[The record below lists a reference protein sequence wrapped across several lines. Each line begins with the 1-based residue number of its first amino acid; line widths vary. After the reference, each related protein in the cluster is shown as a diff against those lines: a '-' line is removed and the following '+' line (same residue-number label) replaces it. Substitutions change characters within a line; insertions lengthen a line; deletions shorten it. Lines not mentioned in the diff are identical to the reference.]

1 MAARNRSNSDYTR
14 LISKSIFVTNFPD
27 NTSAKDL
34 WEVCKGYG
42 TVVDVFIP
50 NRKSRSGKR
59 FAFVRFIKVGNV
71 DRLVENLCTLWI
83 GRMHL
88 HANVVRYDRPPI
100 SSSRP
105 NVAPRPTV
113 KSVSRPSANGASSF
127 VSVLKGNPNTINHIS
142 TSPAMVLDDE
152 CLVERDLD
160 NFVLGEVKDFSSIN
174 NLLILLSNEG
184 FQHVRL
190 VYLGGLWVMIELPS
204 IETKTRFMK
213 HVGVA
218 SWFSQLRTAQSDF
231 VSRER
236 IVWIDIEGVP
246 LHAWSRP
253 TFSKI
258 GSRWGEVLEL
268 EDNKDDCFARKRIC
282 IKTKQE
288 DNILEK
294 FKIIVRGKIFVVR
307 AKELF
312 VWSPSFKGVNDAEF
326 VSDDDSVN
334 GEEEKNDDM
343 SKKVNLEDESDIE
356 GVSETVF
363 GDQDDPL
370 VQELNQN
377 SLPNE
382 KEISSD
388 PFNLYNLINKRD
400 KGEENTGLDSSLPF
414 PPGFTPADQV
424 KSDRKNSPLHSHSGG
439 LNSRVLEES
448 QPTKDQGSPKDNL
461 NQRVGGSIL
470 EVIDDMIKVGQAMGF
485 TMEGS
490 LGSKAKKDWI
500 KELNNKH
507 KVNFL
512 SIQETKSD
520 HISDM
525 DIKSL
530 WGNSK
535 FDCTISE
542 SVGNSGGILCVWD
555 PSVFCKEN
563 HIISDNFIA
572 LYGSWVSKKVKLLMI
587 SIYAPQSS
595 ASKRI
600 LWNYISNLIGCWDG
614 HYMVMGDF
622 NEVRCVEDR
631 FGSEFNAQSANEF
644 NCFISNS
651 GLIEIQ
657 LEGYSFTWSL
667 QSAKKMSKLDRF
679 LVSDGLLSVFP
690 HLSGICLDRHLS
702 DHRPILLREVIFDYG
717 PSPFRVYHS
726 WLNFQD
732 FDKMVLETWNNIDI
746 DDRNKMVRFKK
757 KLQILKK
764 KIRLWVNDYRK
775 KQSGHLEELRSNLR
789 DIDKELDQ
797 GGTNEVILQRRLE
810 ILKNLHDINSANARD
825 YMQKAKIQ
833 WAIEGDENSKF
844 FHGIINRKR
853 ANLAIKGV
861 MVDGDWVDDPCRVKE
876 EFRLHFANRFRA
888 PVDTRYK
895 LNYTFPNKLQPDQMA
910 TLESPVSRDEVR
922 NAVWGCGEN
931 KSPGPD
937 GFSFEFFRK
946 FWDTVGSDFYEA
958 VEWFFEH
965 SSFSRGCN
973 SSFIALIPKNQ
984 DPKFVNDY
992 RPISLIGSLYKVVTK
1007 ILANRLSSVIPG
1019 LISDVQTAFLPNRQ
1033 ILDGPFIINEL
1044 LSWCKH
1050 KKQQAMVFKVD
1061 FAKAYD
1067 SIRWD
1072 FLEDVLTAFGF
1083 GPKWCSWI
1091 RGCLHSGM
1099 ASVLLNGSPSSEFQF
1114 YCGLKQGD
1122 PLAPYLFLLV
1132 MESLHLSVSRAI
1144 EAGIFKGIKIDSTL
1158 NLSHLFYADTYN
1170 KTGLGPC
1177 KIHETEMKQLM
1188 TAEFCPIEE
1197 IQRMEHDLWNLKIKE
1212 YDIVAYTQRFNEL
1225 ALTCPRMIELERV
1238 KWENLQGGNSSGKGN
1253 QKDNSR
1259 QTLQNNQKQGNA
1271 RAMVTAP
1278 TDGKL
1283 PLCERCFT
1291 RHVGQCTIKCHNVG
1305 RLDIRQGHTRNRC
1318 PKKVKQ
1324 EEVGEVRGRAYAI
1337 KDAELKGPGDGRYGF
1352 RPESIKSVWAI
1363 VGDENANEESF
1374 YRIHYEARFN
1384 KPTKARLK
1392 LSFSFPNRLSTDQVA
1407 DLERHVS
1414 HDEIRL
1420 AVWDCGVNK
1429 SWMVLSFLNE
1439 VLIGVKGEEE
1449 ECVVFYV
1456 DFAKAYK
1463 LGFVG
1468 TSCLTSLRLLDF
1480 GSDLVSLGLEVALL
1494 MENKFRYLGV
1504 MVGAGMT
1511 RHKAWDDVVLKLQ
1524 SRLSKWKAKTL
1535 SIGGRLTLL
1544 KSVLGASPLYNM
1556 SSFKVPKGVL
1566 KVMESKFVRGEFSV
1580 KDTRLAIDDLV
1591 LPSHSEPTRWVKLI
1605 PIKINVFMWRARRG
1619 CLPTRYN
1626 LVQKGGFAS
1635 CFAELVGVV
1644 NFPALGSFSNGTSG
1658 ISIRLRCRLVSH
1670 CRIHVGNGLR
1680 TNFWKE
1686 VWIGDNPLC
1695 VLFPRIFA
1703 LETNKD
1709 SLVAVKLSSV
1719 TSSLR
1724 RPVRGGSESS
1734 QLSLLQEYIEGT
1746 ILSSLEDMWVWDLN
1760 GEGGSFVFK
1769 GRLRKS
1775 S

>member
-1 MAARNRSNSDYTR
+1 MAARNRSNSDHTR

-622 NEVRCVEDR
+622 NEVRCVKDR

-861 MVDGDWVDDPCRVKE
+861 MVDDPCRVKE

-910 TLESPVSRDEVR
+910 TLESPISRDEVR

-946 FWDTVGSDFYEA
+946 FWDTVGSDFCEA
-958 VEWFFEH
+958 VEWFFKH
-965 SSFSRGCN
+965 SSFFRGCN

-1072 FLEDVLTAFGF
+1072 FLWMCLLLLVL
-1083 GPKWCSWI
+1083 
-1091 RGCLHSGM
+1091 
-1099 ASVLLNGSPSSEFQF
+1099 VLNGARGFVVVF
-1114 YCGLKQGD
+1114 I
-1122 PLAPYLFLLV
+1122 LAW
-1132 MESLHLSVSRAI
+1132 E
-1144 EAGIFKGIKIDSTL
+1144 
-1158 NLSHLFYADTYN
+1158 DT
-1170 KTGLGPC
+1170 
-1177 KIHETEMKQLM
+1177 I
-1188 TAEFCPIEE
+1188 
-1197 IQRMEHDLWNLKIKE
+1197 
-1212 YDIVAYTQRFNEL
+1212 
-1225 ALTCPRMIELERV
+1225 
-1238 KWENLQGGNSSGKGN
+1238 
-1253 QKDNSR
+1253 
-1259 QTLQNNQKQGNA
+1259 
-1271 RAMVTAP
+1271 
-1278 TDGKL
+1278 GKL
-1283 PLCERCFT
+1283 
-1291 RHVGQCTIKCHNVG
+1291 
-1305 RLDIRQGHTRNRC
+1305 
-1318 PKKVKQ
+1318 
-1324 EEVGEVRGRAYAI
+1324 
-1337 KDAELKGPGDGRYGF
+1337 
-1352 RPESIKSVWAI
+1352 
-1363 VGDENANEESF
+1363 
-1374 YRIHYEARFN
+1374 
-1384 KPTKARLK
+1384 KARLSNWK
-1392 LSFSFPNRLSTDQVA
+1392 L
-1407 DLERHVS
+1407 
-1414 HDEIRL
+1414 
-1420 AVWDCGVNK
+1420 
-1429 SWMVLSFLNE
+1429 
-1439 VLIGVKGEEE
+1439 
-1449 ECVVFYV
+1449 
-1456 DFAKAYK
+1456 
-1463 LGFVG
+1463 
-1468 TSCLTSLRLLDF
+1468 
-1480 GSDLVSLGLEVALL
+1480 
-1494 MENKFRYLGV
+1494 
-1504 MVGAGMT
+1504 
-1511 RHKAWDDVVLKLQ
+1511 
-1524 SRLSKWKAKTL
+1524 KTL
-1535 SIGGRLTLL
+1535 SVGGRLTLL
-1544 KSVLGASPLYNM
+1544 KSVLGS
-1556 SSFKVPKGVL
+1556 
-1566 KVMESKFVRGEFSV
+1566 
-1580 KDTRLAIDDLV
+1580 T
-1591 LPSHSEPTRWVKLI
+1591 
-1605 PIKINVFMWRARRG
+1605 PI
-1619 CLPTRYN
+1619 YN
-1626 LVQKGGFAS
+1626 LSIYK
-1635 CFAELVGVV
+1635 
-1644 NFPALGSFSNGTSG
+1644 ALKS
-1658 ISIRLRCRLVSH
+1658 
-1670 CRIHVGNGLR
+1670 
-1680 TNFWKE
+1680 
-1686 VWIGDNPLC
+1686 
-1695 VLFPRIFA
+1695 VLHSM
-1703 LETNKD
+1703 E
-1709 SLVAVKLSSV
+1709 
-1719 TSSLR
+1719 SLR
-1724 RPVRGGSESS
+1724 RNFFNGSQCNERKIAWIKWTTILASKKNVVHEDVSFNSVGGS
-1734 QLSLLQEYIEGT
+1734 G
-1746 ILSSLEDMWVWDLN
+1746 N
-1760 GEGGSFVFK
+1760 NKGGSVLGVLDEMIRVGRAMGYSMEGCEKDIESIINSKGDEAVF
-1769 GRLRKS
+1769 R
-1775 S
+1775 

>member
-1 MAARNRSNSDYTR
+1 MAARNRSNSDHTR
-14 LISKSIFVTNFPD
+14 LIFKSIFVTNFPD

-42 TVVDVFIP
+42 TVVDVFIS

-922 NAVWGCGEN
+922 NAVLI
-931 KSPGPD
+931 
-937 GFSFEFFRK
+937 F
-946 FWDTVGSDFYEA
+946 EA

-1144 EAGIFKGIKIDSTL
+1144 KAGIFKGIKIDSTL
-1158 NLSHLFYADTYN
+1158 NLSHLFYAD
-1170 KTGLGPC
+1170 
-1177 KIHETEMKQLM
+1177 
-1188 TAEFCPIEE
+1188 
-1197 IQRMEHDLWNLKIKE
+1197 D
-1212 YDIVAYTQRFNEL
+1212 
-1225 ALTCPRMIELERV
+1225 
-1238 KWENLQGGNSSGKGN
+1238 
-1253 QKDNSR
+1253 
-1259 QTLQNNQKQGNA
+1259 
-1271 RAMVTAP
+1271 
-1278 TDGKL
+1278 
-1283 PLCERCFT
+1283 
-1291 RHVGQCTIKCHNVG
+1291 
-1305 RLDIRQGHTRNRC
+1305 
-1318 PKKVKQ
+1318 
-1324 EEVGEVRGRAYAI
+1324 
-1337 KDAELKGPGDGRYGF
+1337 
-1352 RPESIKSVWAI
+1352 
-1363 VGDENANEESF
+1363 
-1374 YRIHYEARFN
+1374 
-1384 KPTKARLK
+1384 
-1392 LSFSFPNRLSTDQVA
+1392 
-1407 DLERHVS
+1407 
-1414 HDEIRL
+1414 
-1420 AVWDCGVNK
+1420 
-1429 SWMVLSFLNE
+1429 
-1439 VLIGVKGEEE
+1439 
-1449 ECVVFYV
+1449 VVFIGEWSPSNL
-1456 DFAKAYK
+1456 F
-1463 LGFVG
+1463 GI
-1468 TSCLTSLRLLDF
+1468 TNLL
-1480 GSDLVSLGLEVALL
+1480 SHHYS
-1494 MENKFRYLGV
+1494 
-1504 MVGAGMT
+1504 
-1511 RHKAWDDVVLKLQ
+1511 
-1524 SRLSKWKAKTL
+1524 
-1535 SIGGRLTLL
+1535 SI
-1544 KSVLGASPLYNM
+1544 
-1556 SSFKVPKGVL
+1556 
-1566 KVMESKFVRGEFSV
+1566 
-1580 KDTRLAIDDLV
+1580 
-1591 LPSHSEPTRWVKLI
+1591 
-1605 PIKINVFMWRARRG
+1605 
-1619 CLPTRYN
+1619 
-1626 LVQKGGFAS
+1626 
-1635 CFAELVGVV
+1635 
-1644 NFPALGSFSNGTSG
+1644 
-1658 ISIRLRCRLVSH
+1658 
-1670 CRIHVGNGLR
+1670 
-1680 TNFWKE
+1680 
-1686 VWIGDNPLC
+1686 
-1695 VLFPRIFA
+1695 
-1703 LETNKD
+1703 
-1709 SLVAVKLSSV
+1709 
-1719 TSSLR
+1719 
-1724 RPVRGGSESS
+1724 
-1734 QLSLLQEYIEGT
+1734 
-1746 ILSSLEDMWVWDLN
+1746 
-1760 GEGGSFVFK
+1760 
-1769 GRLRKS
+1769 
-1775 S
+1775 

>member
-1 MAARNRSNSDYTR
+1 MINPSYYAPLGKFA
-14 LISKSIFVTNFPD
+14 L
-27 NTSAKDL
+27 DL
-34 WEVCKGYG
+34 
-42 TVVDVFIP
+42 
-50 NRKSRSGKR
+50 
-59 FAFVRFIKVGNV
+59 
-71 DRLVENLCTLWI
+71 LL
-83 GRMHL
+83 
-88 HANVVRYDRPPI
+88 
-100 SSSRP
+100 
-105 NVAPRPTV
+105 
-113 KSVSRPSANGASSF
+113 KSVSREPSAIGLDSSF
-127 VSVLKGNPNTINHIS
+127 VSG
-142 TSPAMVLDDE
+142 
-152 CLVERDLD
+152 
-160 NFVLGEVKDFSSIN
+160 
-174 NLLILLSNEG
+174 LSAVG
-184 FQHVRL
+184 L
-190 VYLGGLWVMIELPS
+190 VYRGAVYGSHDWNCTSIVTKYEVYEL
-204 IETKTRFMK
+204 
-213 HVGVA
+213 VGV
-218 SWFSQLRTAQSDF
+218 
-231 VSRER
+231 
-236 IVWIDIEGVP
+236 VP
-246 LHAWSRP
+246 
-253 TFSKI
+253 
-258 GSRWGEVLEL
+258 
-268 EDNKDDCFARKRIC
+268 
-282 IKTKQE
+282 
-288 DNILEK
+288 
-294 FKIIVRGKIFVVR
+294 

-946 FWDTVGSDFYEA
+946 FWDTVGSDFCEA

-1158 NLSHLFYADTYN
+1158 NLSHLFYADDVVFIGEWSPSNLSGITN
-1170 KTGLGPC
+1170 ILHCFSLLSGLS
-1177 KIHETEMKQLM
+1177 I
-1188 TAEFCPIEE
+1188 
-1197 IQRMEHDLWNLKIKE
+1197 NLKKSNLLGVGVRSE
-1212 YDIVAYTQRFNEL
+1212 YV
-1225 ALTCPRMIELERV
+1225 
-1238 KWENLQGGNSSGKGN
+1238 
-1253 QKDNSR
+1253 
-1259 QTLQNNQKQGNA
+1259 
-1271 RAMVTAP
+1271 
-1278 TDGKL
+1278 
-1283 PLCERCFT
+1283 
-1291 RHVGQCTIKCHNVG
+1291 
-1305 RLDIRQGHTRNRC
+1305 
-1318 PKKVKQ
+1318 
-1324 EEVGEVRGRAYAI
+1324 
-1337 KDAELKGPGDGRYGF
+1337 KDA
-1352 RPESIKSVWAI
+1352 
-1363 VGDENANEESF
+1363 
-1374 YRIHYEARFN
+1374 
-1384 KPTKARLK
+1384 
-1392 LSFSFPNRLSTDQVA
+1392 
-1407 DLERHVS
+1407 
-1414 HDEIRL
+1414 
-1420 AVWDCGVNK
+1420 AVN
-1429 SWMVLSFLNE
+1429 
-1439 VLIGVKGEEE
+1439 
-1449 ECVVFYV
+1449 
-1456 DFAKAYK
+1456 
-1463 LGFVG
+1463 LG
-1468 TSCLTSLRLLDF
+1468 CLTMKTPF
-1480 GSDLVSLGLEVALL
+1480 
-1494 MENKFRYLGV
+1494 KYLGV
-1504 MVGAGMT
+1504 MVGGICATSQAWEDTIGKL
-1511 RHKAWDDVVLKLQ
+1511 KA
-1524 SRLSKWKAKTL
+1524 RLSNWKLKTL
-1535 SIGGRLTLL
+1535 SVGGRLTLL
-1544 KSVLGASPLYNM
+1544 KSVLGSTPIYNL
-1556 SSFKVPKGVL
+1556 SIYKAPKSVL
-1566 KVMESKFVRGEFSV
+1566 HSMESLRRNFFNGSQCNERKIAWIKWTTTLASKKNGGLGISSLYALNRALLFKWVWRFISR
-1580 KDTRLAIDDLV
+1580 DNSLWCRLILSMHGSK
-1591 LPSHSEPTRWVKLI
+1591 LPSSSPFRYSTWLSIIREIHSLKD
-1605 PIKINVFMWRARRG
+1605 RG
-1619 CLPTRYN
+1619 
-1626 LVQKGGFAS
+1626 VD
-1635 CFAELVGVV
+1635 
-1644 NFPALGSFSNGTSG
+1644 
-1658 ISIRLRCRLVSH
+1658 LVSH

-1680 TNFWKE
+1680 TNFCGKE
-1686 VWIGDNPLC
+1686 VWIGDNPFVC
-1695 VLFPRIFA
+1695 FCNHRIFA
-1703 LETNKD
+1703 LETNK
-1709 SLVAVKLSSV
+1709 
-1719 TSSLR
+1719 R
-1724 RPVRGGSESS
+1724 
-1734 QLSLLQEYIEGT
+1734 
-1746 ILSSLEDMWVWDLN
+1746 
-1760 GEGGSFVFK
+1760 
-1769 GRLRKS
+1769 
-1775 S
+1775 